1 MKNNKF
7 PIPENVL
14 ELLFGTGASIV
25 IIGALMKIT
34 HFNSDFISGN
44 TMLTIGLIT
53 EAIIFL
59 IAGFRG
65 YITLREPATSL
76 NSDDPTDLTDISLE
90 VNALKAAYQKA
101 TSQLE
106 TLGDNL
112 TSAVNITGLLEVPAN
127 LPENI
132 SSLNNNVTKTSE
144 ALELLS
150 EAYSDTKAA
159 VANEPKA
166 HDEVV
171 ENMNAL
177 HVELASLKQTI
188 SGLNAKYA
196 DILGAMK
203 N

>member
-65 YITLREPATSL
+65 YITLR
-76 NSDDPTDLTDISLE
+76 
-90 VNALKAAYQKA
+90 
-101 TSQLE
+101 
-106 TLGDNL
+106 
-112 TSAVNITGLLEVPAN
+112 
-127 LPENI
+127 
-132 SSLNNNVTKTSE
+132 
-144 ALELLS
+144 
-150 EAYSDTKAA
+150 
-159 VANEPKA
+159 
-166 HDEVV
+166 
-171 ENMNAL
+171 
-177 HVELASLKQTI
+177 
-188 SGLNAKYA
+188 
-196 DILGAMK
+196 
-203 N
+203 